1 MAEQRQVILRMDS
14 VTQMK
19 MQHATDHD
27 EWFRAVGRL
36 STWNM
41 SFPTVDIRPD
51 GETDMVA
58 VYKDENDNVKYVIGA
73 VWHDD
78 HYGFHS

>member
-1 MAEQRQVILRMDS
+1 MAETRNAIINIDATIR
-14 VTQMK
+14 TQM
-19 MQHATDHD
+19 QAATDVN
-27 EWFRAVGRL
+27 EWFRAIGYL

-41 SFPTVDIRPD
+41 TFSKVEIHVD

-58 VYKDENDNVKYVIGA
+58 VYKDENNNVGYVIGA
-73 VWHDD
+73 VWHGD

>member
-1 MAEQRQVILRMDS
+1 MAEQRQVTLRMDS
-14 VTQMK
+14 VTQMQ
-19 MQHATDHD
+19 MQHTTNAD

-36 STWNM
+36 SKWNM
-41 SFPTVDIRPD
+41 SFPTVDIYPV

-58 VYKDENDNVKYVIGA
+58 VYKDENGNVGYVIGA

>member
-1 MAEQRQVILRMDS
+1 MAEQRQVTLRMDS

-19 MQHATDHD
+19 MQHATNAE
-27 EWFRAVGRL
+27 EWFRAIGYL

-41 SFPTVDIRPD
+41 SFPTVVIRAD
-51 GETDMVA
+51 GETDMTA
-58 VYKDENDNVKYVIGA
+58 VYKDENDNVGYVIGA
-73 VWHDD
+73 VWHQD